1 MLQQFHH
8 IVEILFRSPVR
19 DGIEFHCREIRKG
32 NKPMATYP
40 VDGRYFRIGMTEQIH
55 FHASRIKAEGVF
67 GNGENGCRFQS
78 QCLKQLLGLKFR
90 GREIIQIDGQAVTEA
105 QGQRSAASQG
115 KLLKR
120 FVAIELPQKLDYRLR
135 DGIEAE
141 HRKADF
147 GSWKQAQQKARVFG
161 ESERSPVAS
170 SARRGFPYSETRICQ
185 SAQRPYSRTRCVSH
199 EACLAGSISSRFTS
213 QKRWPERA
221 FIFRK
226 GNENAGDVVPRSDVS
241 PCRLLACPRETVL

>member
-1 MLQQFHH
+1 MK
-8 IVEILFRSPVR
+8 
-19 DGIEFHCREIRKG
+19 D
-32 NKPMATYP
+32 
-40 VDGRYFRIGMTEQIH
+40 
-55 FHASRIKAEGVF
+55 
-67 GNGENGCRFQS
+67 
-78 QCLKQLLGLKFR
+78 
-90 GREIIQIDGQAVTEA
+90 
-105 QGQRSAASQG
+105 

-120 FVAIELPQKLDYRLR
+120 FVATELPQKLDYRLR

-161 ESERSPVAS
+161 ESEPSPVAS

-226 GNENAGDVVPRSDVS
+226 GNENAGDVEPRSDVS
-241 PCRLLACPRETVL
+241 PEHPNRHSSRRPMFSAKPKGSEPSLRQLCWPVVTGG